1 MPNDWNTK
9 IIDEF
14 RANEGRVGGSFEG
27 APMVLLTTTG
37 ARSGRSHTTPLLP
50 LVEDDRVYVFA
61 SMGGAP
67 KHPAWY
73 FNLLAHP
80 EVIVE
85 RGTDKYAAKAM
96 VVTGGERDRV
106 FARQVALRPQFGEY
120 QQKTRRTI
128 PVVELKR
135 IG

>member
-1 MPNDWNTK
+1 
-9 IIDEF
+9 
-14 RANEGRVGGSFEG
+14 
-27 APMVLLTTTG
+27 
-37 ARSGRSHTTPLLP
+37 
-50 LVEDDRVYVFA
+50 
-61 SMGGAP
+61 
-67 KHPAWY
+67 